1 MNEDG
6 GGSEGGKDVSLDD
19 LFGEDPDAK
28 AESPV
33 EAEGNH
39 DEAERGMEKIT
50 LSEDEETVVEVK
62 ETCRVLPTPGDPTD
76 AQREEH
82 RASGHIPYRT
92 WCEECVASR
101 ATGELHRRR
110 TGERTTCVFAFDYL
124 YLSKSGSV
132 IPRAELGDREEV
144 DLVILVAKDLMGKA
158 CFAHVVLQKGVDQDH
173 FVVDV
178 LVEDIQWLGYQ
189 TISLRSDNEPAI
201 LNLLRHALTEARL
214 KVKELVQ
221 IQEEHPSV
229 YDST

>member
-1 MNEDG
+1 MSAECITAIRPTSISAAVFGMDEDG
-6 GGSEGGKDVSLDD
+6 GGSDGGDDASLDD
-19 LFGEDPDAK
+19 LFSEDQDANAK
-28 AESPV
+28 SPV

-39 DEAERGMEKIT
+39 GEAERGMEKIT
-50 LSEDEETVVEVK
+50 LSEDEETEVEVK

-110 TGERTTCVFAFDYL
+110 IGERTTCAFAFDYL

-144 DLVILVAKDLMGKA
+144 DLVVLVAKDLMG
-158 CFAHVVLQKGVDQDH
+158 
-173 FVVDV
+173 
-178 LVEDIQWLGYQ
+178 
-189 TISLRSDNEPAI
+189 RSKPC
-201 LNLLRHALTEARL
+201 
-214 KVKELVQ
+214 
-221 IQEEHPSV
+221 
-229 YDST
+229 